1 MTATPTPTTAASP
14 PWPLR
19 AAALAAL
26 IAAMALAAAVLAHW
40 AWRWFG
46 PAPEAAPATSTPA
59 RWAEALAAS
68 NPFGNAASG
77 PSAAG
82 AVAARSAE
90 ATAGGAVL
98 AGDSRLLGVMAAA
111 DGEGWALFRLGDR
124 GAVLARRGQEF
135 APDVTLTAVRPDGV
149 TIRDHGQAR
158 DLLLRTAAASAAP
171 ASGPGSAGGQSAG
184 RAPGNAGAE
193 RASGA
198 ARSAC
203 APPAGFRGPVLR
215 VNAELLTGM
224 GAQPDA
230 WRALLAAAPGP
241 PGSAPGGQGD
251 PGAQRGL
258 AVRDESGFGAMLGL
272 KAGDRLTL
280 ANGIPLSVPDDVL
293 AAVVKPLTANLPVR
307 VSGTRDGQPTEW
319 LFLNAGACPG

>member
-1 MTATPTPTTAASP
+1 VTASPTPTTAAPP

-46 PAPEAAPATSTPA
+46 PAPEAAPPVPAPA

-68 NPFGNAASG
+68 NPFGNAASV
-77 PSAAG
+77 PSPAT
-82 AVAARSAE
+82 AVAAPSAG
-90 ATAGGAVL
+90 ATGGGAAL
-98 AGDSRLLGVMAAA
+98 AGNSRLLGVMAAA

-149 TIRDHGQAR
+149 TIRDHGQSR
-158 DLLLRTAAASAAP
+158 DLPLRTAAAPAPP
-171 ASGPGSAGGQSAG
+171 ASGAGPAAGQSAD
-184 RAPGNAGAE
+184 RSAGYSAAD
-193 RASGA
+193 RTSVA
-198 ARSAC
+198 ARAAC

-230 WRALLAAAPGP
+230 WRALLAAAPGTA
-241 PGSAPGGQGD
+241 GSAPGGQGD
-251 PGAQRGL
+251 PGARRGL

-307 VSGTRDGQPTEW
+307 VSGTRDGQPAEW